1 MSSLQAFEEALRHG
15 KVVAAHRVAA
25 EWLHPRETQ
34 AERAA
39 ELGRTLKA
47 LYDDFVVAPVHEFYE
62 KVIPV
67 LPVGAQAAVQASVK
81 PDIDRSAE
89 WSRRLAGLANERL
102 ANQLAD
108 AVKANEMAVAEQVAC
123 MLLGSAQ
130 RPEDLAM
137 RARQAG
143 NILGGLIHE
152 RSRAESLLRTI
163 MKSPHK
169 FGLDSE
175 LAAAMA
181 EEFERGA
188 VAATRR
194 ERSVGTTARVEL
206 TQTVV
211 ELSRALP
218 GRMAIHEPNPEDL
231 ARFREEVSALI
242 RAGLASVE
250 HSALHEVTLLLVEF
264 VPKALGGAG
273 AMAGVE
279 ARLHSALGRTA
290 RLVAAQVLQELG
302 ANRNV
307 FSAYLAFA
315 RKIIRMRIG
324 RYAVEV
330 LGLFQNPEAVP
341 FLIQCM
347 NDKAAG
353 VRAEAEL
360 ALGAVGGDKALH
372 TLLSALK
379 ADMTGRVVEGEKR
392 RDALNLLAAL
402 GRSARALPPDERSR
416 LIAQV
421 VKIVPRDD
429 SEFIIRILLN
439 YFLGKLE
446 GFEPAIIEWA
456 AKTAVTALWK
466 IELPDLARRAA
477 ASPLGYRQPLID
489 LLERLMP
496 LARRTVHDT
505 VLENARQYNGAYL
518 AIGELYAK
526 VPDPSNLEVLRQLVF
541 NAALHE
547 PEQKRSAYNRE
558 MVADPAGEER
568 VELTKDK
575 VMAALLHAVDKVGTE
590 ESEDFLSEIFQKM
603 QARQFPTLGG
613 ETASL
618 IMDAHMRAAKRRGQ
632 SAFAPPGGAAP
643 SAQPVVEAPVTEE
656 DMRLMADLDAS
667 FFFAGKRRARR
678 VAAMAGLAQRRIVAA
693 LPKIVKHLTDGDAIV
708 SAAAVTALLD
718 FGGAGAS
725 AHARERLL
733 DALLDAV
740 TKGDNATRVKAAE
753 VLRRLGPD
761 KSPLRDRLEE
771 LASDPV
777 LPAAA
782 RAVVLS
788 LAAGPPKPKAA
799 APAAGDASEGEE
811 KPVDPALGKHLPSK
825 GAGPAAM
832 SELDKKR
839 AYLLARQEWI
849 RGGKKGPE
857 PKMPD

>member
-1 MSSLQAFEEALRHG
+1 MASVQAIEEALRHG
-15 KVVAAHRVAA
+15 KVEAAHRLAA
-25 EWLHPRETQ
+25 EWLHPRDTQ

-39 ELGRTLKA
+39 EVGRLLKA
-47 LYDDFVVAPVHEFYE
+47 LYDDFVVAPIHEFYD

-67 LPVGAQAAVQASVK
+67 LPVGSQAAVQAAVK
-81 PDIDRSAE
+81 PDIDRTQTWA
-89 WSRRLAGLANERL
+89 RRLAALANERL

-108 AVKANEMAVAEQVAC
+108 AVKANEMSAAEQVAAA
-123 MLLGSAQ
+123 LFGSAQ
-130 RPEDLAM
+130 GAEDLAM

-152 RSRAESLLRTI
+152 RSRAEALLRTI
-163 MKSPHK
+163 SRAPHK
-169 FGLDSE
+169 FGLDGA
-175 LAAAMA
+175 LAADME
-181 EEFERGA
+181 EEFQRAAAAA
-188 VAATRR
+188 VRR
-194 ERSVGTTARVEL
+194 ERSVGATARVEL

-218 GRMAIHEPNPEDL
+218 GRMAIHEPNPEDF
-231 ARFREEVSALI
+231 ARFREEAGALM
-242 RAGLASVE
+242 RAGLASVDQT
-250 HSALHEVTLLLVEF
+250 ALHEVTLLLVEF
-264 VPKALGGAG
+264 APKALGGAG

-290 RLVAAQVLQELG
+290 RLVSAQILQELG

-307 FSAYLAFA
+307 FTPYLAFA
-315 RKIIRMRIG
+315 RKNIRTRIG

-341 FLIQCM
+341 FLVQCM
-347 NDKAAG
+347 SDKAAG

-379 ADMTGRVVEGEKR
+379 ADMSARVVEGEQR
-392 RDALNLLAAL
+392 RDALNLLTAL
-402 GRSARALPPDERSR
+402 GRSARAMPADQRSR

-421 VKIVPRDD
+421 VKIIPRDD

-439 YFLGKLE
+439 YFLGKLD
-446 GFEPAIIEWA
+446 GFDPAIIEWA
-456 AKTAVTALWK
+456 AKTAVAALWK
-466 IELPDLARRAA
+466 IELPELARRASS
-477 ASPLGYRQPLID
+477 SPLGFRQPLID

-496 LARRTVHDT
+496 LARRTVHEA
-505 VLENARQYNGAYL
+505 VLENSRQYNGAYL
-518 AIGELYAK
+518 AVAELYAK

-541 NAALHE
+541 NAVLHE
-547 PEQKRSAYNRE
+547 PEQQRSAYARE
-558 MVADPAGEER
+558 MVADPAADER

-575 VMAALLHAVDKVGTE
+575 VMASLLHAVDKIGTE
-590 ESEDFLSEIFQKM
+590 ESEDFLSEIFQKV
-603 QARQFPTLGG
+603 QSRQFPSLGG
-613 ETASL
+613 ETASM

-632 SAFAPPGGAAP
+632 SAFAPPGAAAP
-643 SAQPVVEAPVTEE
+643 ATQPVVEAPVTED
-656 DMRLMADLDAS
+656 DMRLLADLDAS
-667 FFFAGKRRARR
+667 FFFAAKRRARR

-693 LPKIVKHLTDGDAIV
+693 LPKIIAHLTDKDAIV
-708 SAAAVTALLD
+708 AAAAATALLD

-725 AHARERLL
+725 AHARERLF
-733 DALLDAV
+733 DALLGV
-740 TKGDNATRVKAAE
+740 IVKGDNATRVKAAE
-753 VLRRLGPD
+753 VLRKLGPD

-777 LPAAA
+777 LAAPA
-782 RAVVLS
+782 RAIVLS

-799 APAAGDASEGEE
+799 EAGAGQAAKSESET
-811 KPVDPALGKHLPSK
+811 VDPSINKYLPSK
-825 GAGPAAM
+825 GAGANAM

-839 AYLLARQEWI
+839 AYMLARQEWI